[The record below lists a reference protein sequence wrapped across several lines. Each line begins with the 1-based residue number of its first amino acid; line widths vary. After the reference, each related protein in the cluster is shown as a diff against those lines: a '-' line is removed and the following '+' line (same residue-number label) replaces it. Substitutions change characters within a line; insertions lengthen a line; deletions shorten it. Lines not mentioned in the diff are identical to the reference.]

1 MESRS
6 TILAAVRANKP
17 GEVALPSI
25 RAIERNE
32 ISNCTDTFKNLV
44 QAIGGK
50 VEEIQYNEVQETVE
64 RLFPDAKYTASG
76 TKRYKGTIQL
86 EHITDPKALENLDV
100 FVCRGLLGVAEN
112 GAVWIPESAI
122 VHRVA
127 PFITQ
132 HMVVVLNESTI
143 LEDMHAA
150 YDEIDVAEYGFGFFM
165 AGPSK
170 TADIEQSLVHG
181 AHGPRSL
188 TVLLLKTL

>member
-17 GEVALPSI
+17 AEVALPSI
-25 RAIERNE
+25 KTIERNE
-32 ISNCTDTFKNLV
+32 ISNCTDMFKNLV
-44 QAIGGK
+44 QSIGGK
-50 VEEIQYNEVQETVE
+50 VEEIGYNEVQETVE
-64 RLFPDAKYTASG
+64 RLFPDAQYTASG
-76 TKRYKGTIQL
+76 TKRYKGTVQL
-86 EHITDPKALENLDV
+86 ADITDPKALENLDV

-112 GAVWIPESAI
+112 GAIWVPESAV

-127 PFITQ
+127 PFISQ

-143 LEDMHAA
+143 IEDMHAA
-150 YDEIDVAEYGFGFFM
+150 YDEIDVAEDGFGFFV

-170 TADIEQSLVHG
+170 TADIEQSLVLG